1 MSFLQQ
7 LKKQANDLQS
17 RQGQAVQ
24 HLDAN
29 VAATEDTCQTVWHYL
44 SELAAQLN
52 VIQPAA
58 REMSLDGKT
67 KWPDMKLADF
77 RFDARK
83 KILRQRE
90 VTEHLALGW
99 RMVPVAPTADRG
111 SVSVNFPP
119 DLERVES
126 RLRAGQIKHERL
138 EQRHP
143 DSHKLLSIVFEHDL
157 AARGGVVLTPDHDQ
171 ASFRLRLLCVTG
183 LVATQVTVPA
193 RQISTAWL
201 DDVAKAVVGQ
211 PSSWA

>member
-7 LKKQANDLQS
+7 LKNQANDLQS
-17 RQGQAVQ
+17 RHGQAVQ
-24 HLDAN
+24 HLDVN
-29 VAATEDTCQTVWHYL
+29 VAATEDACQTVWHYL

-52 VIQPAA
+52 IIQPAT
-58 REMSLDGKT
+58 RDLSLDGKT
-67 KWPDMKLADF
+67 KWPPMKLADF

-99 RMVPVAPTADRG
+99 RMVPVEPTADRG

-119 DLERVES
+119 DLARAEN

-157 AARGGVVLTPDHDQ
+157 AARGGLVFTPDHDQ

-183 LVATQVTVPA
+183 LVATQTTVPA
-193 RQISTAWL
+193 QHINAAWL
-201 DDVAKAVVGQ
+201 DDVARAVVGQ
-211 PSSWA
+211 PSSWG

>member
-7 LKKQANDLQS
+7 LKTQATELQS
-17 RQGQAVQ
+17 RQGQVVQ

-29 VAATEDTCQTVWHYL
+29 VATTEEACRLILRYL

-58 REMSLDGKT
+58 RDLSLDGKT
-67 KWPDMKLADF
+67 KWPAMKLADF

-83 KILRQRE
+83 KVLRQRE
-90 VTEHLALGW
+90 VTDHLALGW
-99 RMVPVAPTADRG
+99 RMVPVEPTTGRG
-111 SVSVNFPP
+111 RVSVNFPP

-143 DSHKLLSIVFEHDL
+143 GSHKLQAVVFEHDL
-157 AARGGVVLTPDHDQ
+157 AARGGMVLTPVHDQ
-171 ASFRLRLLCVTG
+171 ASFSVRLLCVTG
-183 LVATQVTVPA
+183 LVVTPTTVPA
-193 RQISTAWL
+193 RQINTAWL

>member
-7 LKKQANDLQS
+7 LKNQASDLQS

-29 VAATEDTCQTVWHYL
+29 VAATEDACQTVWHYL

-52 VIQPAA
+52 VIQPAS
-58 REMSLDGKT
+58 RDISLDGKT
-67 KWPDMKLADF
+67 KWPVMKLADF

-99 RMVPVAPTADRG
+99 RIVPTDPTSDRG

-119 DLERVES
+119 ELERVET
-126 RLRAGQIKHERL
+126 RLRAGQVKHERL

-143 DSHKLLSIVFEHDL
+143 DSHKLLAVVFEHDL
-157 AARGGVVLTPDHDQ
+157 AARGGVVFTPDHDQ
-171 ASFRLRLLCVTG
+171 ARFRLRLLCVNG
-183 LVATQVTVPA
+183 LVASQSTVSA
-193 RQISTAWL
+193 SQISVAWL
-201 DDVAKAVVGQ
+201 DDLAKAVVGQ
-211 PSSWA
+211 PSSWG

>member
-7 LKKQANDLQS
+7 LKNQASDLQS
-17 RQGQAVQ
+17 RQGQVVQ

-29 VAATEDTCQTVWHYL
+29 VAATEDACQTVWHYL
-44 SELAAQLN
+44 SELAVQLN
-52 VIQPAA
+52 IIQPPS
-58 REMSLDGKT
+58 RDISLDGKT
-67 KWPDMKLADF
+67 KWPAMKLADF

-83 KILRQRE
+83 KILRQCE

-99 RMVPVAPTADRG
+99 RIVPAEPTSDRG

-126 RLRAGQIKHERL
+126 RLRVGQIKHERL

-157 AARGGVVLTPDHDQ
+157 AARGGVVFTPDHDQ
-171 ASFRLRLLCVTG
+171 AGFRLRMLGVTG
-183 LVATQVTVPA
+183 LVAQQVTVPVA
-193 RQISTAWL
+193 QITASWM
-201 DDVAKAVVGQ
+201 DDLAKAVVGQ
-211 PSSWA
+211 SSHLG